1 VVSSLLTFKKIHLK
15 FDTLFYIGCGFFL
28 SYFALLSFSQ
38 TYWQL
43 LISYVCLA
51 VGSTLIGNMLYN
63 ITQTEIAAEDQPNIF
78 LLQDVFTNVS
88 SALMVLLLG
97 WGQNIGYSLRPLYQ
111 LFFLVA
117 LIIVPFLCYR
127 RPKKRA
133 VV

>member
-1 VVSSLLTFKKIHLK
+1 M
-15 FDTLFYIGCGFFL
+15 